1 MNQNPSI
8 LIHEISGRIF
18 RLIRGM
24 IRDRDEALDL
34 TQDVLVR
41 LLSRPVPTDSALFKG
56 YAMKAA
62 YHAALNASRD
72 RKRRSRIH
80 AILRDETEMPG
91 RAINN
96 IHDSHTAAQM
106 TARLR
111 QALEQLPEKQR
122 EAIELRFYGFL
133 TIDETS
139 EAMKISPGSVKVHL
153 YRALNRLSRILA
165 GKVEETQR

>member
-1 MNQNPSI
+1 MNEISSE
-8 LIHEISGRIF
+8 LIHELSAGMF

-41 LLSRPVPTDSALFKG
+41 LLGRPVPTDPALLKG

-72 RKRRSRIH
+72 RKRRTRIH
-80 AILRDETEMPG
+80 ERLQAEAEMSG
-91 RAINN
+91 RVSADIQ
-96 IHDSHTAAQM
+96 DSHGTARI

-111 QALEQLPEKQR
+111 QALEQLPDKQR
-122 EAIELRFYGFL
+122 EAIELRFYGCL

-139 EAMKISPGSVKVHL
+139 EAMRISSGSVKVHV
-153 YRALNRLSRILA
+153 YRALNRLSRILS
-165 GKVEETQR
+165 GNVKETQK

>member
-1 MNQNPSI
+1 M
-8 LIHEISGRIF
+8 F

-41 LLSRPVPTDSALFKG
+41 LLSRPVPTDASLFRG

-62 YHAALNASRD
+62 YHAALNAGRD

-80 AILRDETEMPG
+80 KRLENEAAMSVRVTVD
-91 RAINN
+91 IN
-96 IHDSHTAAQM
+96 DSHSAAQIS
-106 TARLR
+106 TRLR
-111 QALEQLPEKQR
+111 QAVEQLPEKQR

-133 TIDETS
+133 SIDETS
-139 EAMKISPGSVKVHL
+139 EAMKISSGSVKVHL

-165 GKVEETQR
+165 GNVEETKQ